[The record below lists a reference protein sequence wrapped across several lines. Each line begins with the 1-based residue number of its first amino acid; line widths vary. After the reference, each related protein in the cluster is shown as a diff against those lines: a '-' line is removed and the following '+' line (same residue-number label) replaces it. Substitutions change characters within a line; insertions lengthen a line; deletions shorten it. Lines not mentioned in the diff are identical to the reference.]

1 MSEYLVSS
9 SYFFLIELK
18 LRMINICELLRVTKQ
33 TFSVAGLQEMQ
44 TYFPAP
50 APKASPLLAEQH
62 TCYRKINIEEKTDR
76 LNYVN
81 SKLKG

>member
-18 LRMINICELLRVTKQ
+18 LRMINIRELLQVTKQ

-44 TYFPAP
+44 TYFQHQL
-50 APKASPLLAEQH
+50 PKLLPFLLNNTLA
-62 TCYRKINIEEKTDR
+62 TEKLT
-76 LNYVN
+76 
-81 SKLKG
+81 

>member
-44 TYFPAP
+44 TYFQHQL
-50 APKASPLLAEQH
+50 PKLLPFLLNNTLA
-62 TCYRKINIEEKTDR
+62 TEKLT
-76 LNYVN
+76 
-81 SKLKG
+81 